1 MEKRT
6 ERIKFWL
13 TDKELKQI
21 DRKAGKLGMNRSEY
35 IRYLIANCALV
46 HTPNIDYESY
56 YNRLKRISDEINHHL
71 IVLNQIGT
79 LDEPRFNHLCEDAV
93 KTAKELSDELT
104 EKLDIEIEK
113 SKVVKA

>member
-1 MEKRT
+1 M
-6 ERIKFWL
+6 
-13 TDKELKQI
+13 
-21 DRKAGKLGMNRSEY
+21 
-35 IRYLIANCALV
+35 RYV
-46 HTPNIDYESY
+46 FFFSFY
-56 YNRLKRISDEINHHL
+56 YKRLKYISDEVNHHL